1 MRFIFLDANSKTPI
15 RMRTATGKF
24 VTVLDVCVVVSA
36 CICGVFSGIWG
47 VKSIQNVNN
56 KLREVFQYIIEKILS
71 NPQLE
76 TMFLGG

>member
-15 RMRTATGKF
+15 RMRTATSKF

-47 VKSIQNVNN
+47 VKSIQIVND
-56 KLREVFQYIIEKILS
+56 KLREVFQYSVDTSLA
-71 NPQLE
+71 NPQL
-76 TMFLGG
+76 